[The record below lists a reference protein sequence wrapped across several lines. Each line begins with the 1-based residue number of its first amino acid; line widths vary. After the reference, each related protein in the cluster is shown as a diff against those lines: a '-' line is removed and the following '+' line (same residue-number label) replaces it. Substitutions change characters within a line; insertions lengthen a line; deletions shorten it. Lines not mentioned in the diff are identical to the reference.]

1 MRKIRISHVT
11 TYSYSEAV
19 EFGAHQLF
27 IRPREGHDIRISSSK
42 LRISPAAKVKWY
54 RDLNGNSVADVQFSE
69 SAGELKIN
77 SEVVIE
83 HYDESP
89 YDFEIEDSAVN
100 YPFNFRPFERLD
112 LAPDL
117 SPCYPNDQNLVEN
130 WVKQFWQSGR
140 FVPTYE
146 LLQSM
151 NLAIANQF
159 EYQMREE
166 PGVQRPE
173 EILQSQRGSC
183 RDYATLMIEACR
195 YLGIPA
201 RFVSGYLNCPET
213 VVGHGSTHAWTE
225 IYLPGAGWKGFD
237 STSGSVTGPNH
248 IAVAVARHPEAI
260 PPVSGSFKS
269 AGAVSSQMRVQ
280 VDVNTL

>member
-1 MRKIRISHVT
+1 MRKIRIKHAT
-11 TYSYSEAV
+11 TYSYSEPV
-19 EFGAHQLF
+19 EFGRHRLF
-27 IRPREGHDIRISSSK
+27 IRPREGHDIRIHSSK
-42 LRISPAAKVKWY
+42 LDISPSFKVKWY

-69 SAGELKIN
+69 KSAELKIS

-117 SPCYPNDQNLVEN
+117 SPCYPNDQALVGE
-130 WVKQFWQSGR
+130 WVDQFWQSGQ
-140 FVPTYE
+140 FVSTYD
-146 LLQSM
+146 LLQRM
-151 NLAIANQF
+151 NQHICSKL

-173 EILQSQRGSC
+173 ETLQLQRGSC

-213 VVGHGSTHAWTE
+213 VIGHGSTHAWTE

-237 STSGSVTGPNH
+237 STGGTVTGPNH

-269 AGAVSSQMRVQ
+269 PKGVQSQMLVN
-280 VDVNTL
+280 VDVHTL

>member
-11 TYSYSEAV
+11 TYSYPEAV
-19 EFGAHQLF
+19 KFGRHRLF

-42 LRISPAAKVKWY
+42 LRISPASKVKWY

-69 SAGELKIN
+69 PADELKIK

-83 HYDESP
+83 HYDEAP
-89 YDFEIEDSAVN
+89 YDFEIEDSAVT

-117 SPCYPNDQNLVEN
+117 SPCYPNDQDLVED
-130 WVKQFWQSGR
+130 WVMQFWQTGQ
-140 FVPTYE
+140 FVSTYS
-146 LLQSM
+146 LLQSI
-151 NLAIANQF
+151 NQAIAKDF

-173 EILQSQRGSC
+173 ETLKLKKGSC
-183 RDYATLMIEACR
+183 RDFATLMIEACR

-201 RFVSGYLNCPET
+201 RFVSGYLNCPDT

-248 IAVAVARHPEAI
+248 IAVAVARHPESI
-260 PPVSGSFKS
+260 PPVSGSYRS
-269 AGAVSSQMRVQ
+269 AMGIDSKLQVA
-280 VDVNTL
+280 VDVETL